1 MHDIYMYICYIR
13 TFATNIIS
21 AIKLA
26 MAITFWADIERKC
39 CLLVNNRTVL
49 NERLKKGGDTWDM

>member
-1 MHDIYMYICYIR
+1 MQDIYMYICYIR

-26 MAITFWADIERKC
+26 MAITFWAEIGRKC
-39 CLLVNNRTVL
+39 CLLVNNRIVL
-49 NERLKKGGDTWDM
+49 NERLKKGR

>member
-1 MHDIYMYICYIR
+1 MQDIYVYMVY

-26 MAITFWADIERKC
+26 MAITFWTEIGGKM
-39 CLLVNNRTVL
+39 LLVS
-49 NERLKKGGDTWDM
+49 KQ

>member
-1 MHDIYMYICYIR
+1 MQDIYVYMLY

-26 MAITFWADIERKC
+26 MAITFWAEIGHKC
-39 CLLVNNRTVL
+39 CLLVNNRIVL
-49 NERLKKGGDTWDM
+49 NERLKKGR